1 MRPRTFVEAL
11 RASASSSP
19 ERGFRFLKEGEG
31 AGEPLSYAAL
41 DRRARALATLLRERG
56 AAGERVLLPLAAG
69 LDFVVALF
77 GCFYSGALAVP
88 LPAPEAARPEPG
100 IQALERVAR
109 DCGARFSFL
118 PLPGLE
124 WIDVAAADSARAEA
138 WTPPELA
145 EDARALIQYTSG
157 STSEP
162 KGVVVL
168 HSNLIANALAIQQ
181 VFGVDRDSRG
191 VCWLPPYHDMGLM
204 AGLLEPVLL
213 GADTLLMP
221 PQAFLQRPLR
231 WLQAISDTRA
241 TTCGGP
247 DFAYELVTRRVPEA
261 AKASLDLKSWSV
273 AFCGAEPLRPA
284 TFDAFVAAFS
294 GCGFRREA
302 FLPCYGLAEATLMV
316 SGARAGAT
324 PTLLRLEPAEG
335 ERARTLVGCGRP
347 APGVSVS
354 VVDPVSHAPLR
365 EGEVGE
371 IWVKGPGVAAGYWN
385 DAEASRA
392 AFGALRADGAGPYL
406 RTGDLGLLKGG
417 EVFSTARLKD
427 LIIVRGRN
435 LYPQDVEATLER
447 AHEAVR
453 PGRTAAFPASVAGHE
468 QLIVACEIKRRAS
481 QSPAQIA
488 DALKAAVAAEHGVL
502 PHAAVLLPPGALP
515 RTSSGKPRRPI
526 CRALFEAGRLEAAS
540 GV

>member
-1 MRPRTFVEAL
+1 
-11 RASASSSP
+11 
-19 ERGFRFLKEGEG
+19 
-31 AGEPLSYAAL
+31 
-41 DRRARALATLLRERG
+41 
-56 AAGERVLLPLAAG
+56 
-69 LDFVVALF
+69 
-77 GCFYSGALAVP
+77 
-88 LPAPEAARPEPG
+88 
-100 IQALERVAR
+100 
-109 DCGARFSFL
+109 
-118 PLPGLE
+118 
-124 WIDVAAADSARAEA
+124 
-138 WTPPELA
+138 
-145 EDARALIQYTSG
+145 
-157 STSEP
+157 
-162 KGVVVL
+162 
-168 HSNLIANALAIQQ
+168 
-181 VFGVDRDSRG
+181 
-191 VCWLPPYHDMGLM
+191 
-204 AGLLEPVLL
+204 
-213 GADTLLMP
+213 
-221 PQAFLQRPLR
+221 
-231 WLQAISDTRA
+231 
-241 TTCGGP
+241 
-247 DFAYELVTRRVPEA
+247 VTRRVPEA
-261 AKASLDLKSWSV
+261 AKARLDLKSWSV

-284 TFDAFVAAFS
+284 TLDAFVAAFS

-354 VVDPVSHAPLR
+354 VVDPVSHAPRR

-385 DAEASRA
+385 DAEASRG
-392 AFGALRADGAGPYL
+392 AFGARRADGDGPYL

-417 EVFSTARLKD
+417 ELFPTGRLKD

-481 QSPAQIA
+481 QSPAA
-488 DALKAAVAAEHGVL
+488 DRRRAQGRGRGRARRAAARRRTAG
-502 PHAAVLLPPGALP
+502 ARALP